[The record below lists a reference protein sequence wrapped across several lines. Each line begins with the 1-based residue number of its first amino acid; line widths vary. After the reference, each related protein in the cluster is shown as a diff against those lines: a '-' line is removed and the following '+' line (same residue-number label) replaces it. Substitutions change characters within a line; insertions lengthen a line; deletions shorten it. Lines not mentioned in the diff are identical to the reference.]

1 MQIRVKQ
8 EKIFVSVQMYMS
20 KIFFAVELGDALP
33 NLSGGETGIRT
44 LGSLRYN
51 GFQDHRF
58 RPLSHLSV
66 FLPNKYITSL
76 LRLQYKVKKV
86 HFLSLVNLH
95 LPGLIRMF
103 FCYDFLL
110 QELKHCCIKN

>member
-1 MQIRVKQ
+1 
-8 EKIFVSVQMYMS
+8 
-20 KIFFAVELGDALP
+20 
-33 NLSGGETGIRT
+33 
-44 LGSLRYN
+44 
-51 GFQDHRF
+51 
-58 RPLSHLSV
+58 V